1 MKECKRS
8 LSVTNEEVKREISRV
23 LRRQTKVIYFLMTL
37 NTSASK
43 KHENGM
49 GYNVKMFMK
58 VNENFLLCEN

>member
-1 MKECKRS
+1 
-8 LSVTNEEVKREISRV
+8 
-23 LRRQTKVIYFLMTL
+23 MTL